1 MIMYDSMAYISHTK
15 EVIHATNLS
24 IDGVTYGNVL
34 LDSNSN
40 DTVAKKVFNYIESSN
55 TILPIEETNF
65 KLTTTDIIKAI
76 NNSVK
81 TKLDQ
86 VAIDRGYD
94 SAISIASYA
103 NSTIQAFKDEA
114 TKFITYRDSVWDAIN
129 KYLNKSGDKSLDEA
143 MEVIPAFNWED

>member
-1 MIMYDSMAYISHTK
+1 MIVYDSMAYISHTK

-40 DTVAKKVFNYIESSN
+40 DTVAKEVFNYIESSN

-65 KLTTTDIIKAI
+65 ELTTTDIIKAI

-94 SAISIASYA
+94 SAITIASYA
-103 NSTIQAFKDEA
+103 NSTIQVFKDEA
-114 TKFITYRDSVWDAIN
+114 TKFIAYRDSVWDAIN
-129 KYLNKSGDKSLDEA
+129 KYLNKSGNKSLAEA